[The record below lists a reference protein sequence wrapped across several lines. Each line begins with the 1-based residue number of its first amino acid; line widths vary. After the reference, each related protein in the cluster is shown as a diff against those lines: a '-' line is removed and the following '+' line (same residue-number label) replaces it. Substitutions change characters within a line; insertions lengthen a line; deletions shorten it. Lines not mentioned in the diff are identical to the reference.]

1 MFACDR
7 DTERVRPRAFAARYD
22 GAMREALAAPGFR
35 ALVLCSGRSCGAG
48 ATMPSFQMRKRRLW
62 PQRWRE
68 AECDH
73 VRAHPLNLTLLPE
86 GQLVPRDRSGRVGL
100 LSLEAPMPASLG
112 LGSGRNLRDSDR
124 CQGSPA
130 CSLVLEPEPDPFS
143 QGGRG

>member
-35 ALVLCSGRSCGAG
+35 ALVLFSGRSCGAG
-48 ATMPSFQMRKRRLW
+48 ATTPSFQMRKRRLW

-86 GQLVPRDRSGRVGL
+86 GQLVPRDRSG
-100 LSLEAPMPASLG
+100 
-112 LGSGRNLRDSDR
+112 
-124 CQGSPA
+124 
-130 CSLVLEPEPDPFS
+130 
-143 QGGRG
+143 